1 MKKVINYFSNRQFIF
16 KMILMLIAVVTG
28 GGMMAMADAVEPG
41 LNEPGAKPATK
52 EETAA
57 NEMVDK
63 DKNDLLAPG
72 GQTAGQ
78 DLTGTQGSATQM
90 DRGGLEEEDWD
101 TGVSQFQPYHAPLIS
116 IVKKFTSTVPC
127 SGYKKKHARYG
138 GETLDGEVKVQI
150 TGGASIKLNKT
161 NFSGDLKPFYEG
173 STAIVPT
180 VAGYKRGSTTVR
192 QGRLVLFVTETNKDG
207 SEVTLKAI
215 NGKATE
221 ENADCEFLDNMTCPD
236 IPVGSVILAA
246 STALSE
252 SQMKVPVENYQP
264 RSFEVYLQKRAF
276 SIVFTEDFETMKK
289 KVPHTV
295 KDMKANALN
304 KYKMRAERS
313 YWMGVKARIHST
325 TNDGADEYTYFSEG
339 ILNQITNSYG
349 IGDVYKYEDLTAM
362 SMLLFTDFAETDH
375 IYMFCGKNSVKRLMN
390 IEIPKGRTEVLTT
403 HKEINITFSRYTD
416 NYGTIDFVWDQ
427 TLDMMHMEDCMV
439 GMDLKGARHYVKEK
453 GKDKTN
459 DMSKDGYDPREAKR
473 YMHIEADCIA
483 LRGYNSILVGPESF
497 ITGLG
502 VSGVV
507 NSIIS
512 LKALPKT
519 AAKGMKVALTEDYT
533 DSTDG
538 ETTYEKGKVYVYNG
552 TKWDLYA
559 GMDVAA

>member
-1 MKKVINYFSNRQFIF
+1 MKKVINYFSNSQFIF
-16 KMILMLIAVVTG
+16 KMILMLLAVVTG
-28 GGMMAMADAVEPG
+28 GGVMAMADTVEPD
-41 LNEPGAKPATK
+41 LNDPGSTPATE
-52 EETAA
+52 EETEK
-57 NEMVDK
+57 NEQVDK

-72 GQTAGQ
+72 GKQAGQ
-78 DLTGTQGSATQM
+78 SLTGTQASATQI

-101 TGVSQFQPYHAPLIS
+101 TGVSKFQPYHAPLIS

-138 GETLDGEVKVQI
+138 GETLDGETTQLI
-150 TGGASIKLNKT
+150 AAGSSIKLNKT
-161 NFSGDLKPFYEG
+161 NFSGSLKPFYMG
-173 STAIVPT
+173 STAIVPD
-180 VAGYKRGSTTVR
+180 VAGYKRGSNTVR
-192 QGRLVLFVTETNKDG
+192 EGRLMLFVTDANKAG
-207 SEVTLKAI
+207 TEVTLMAV
-215 NGKATE
+215 NGKATS
-221 ENADCEFLDNMTCPD
+221 ENADCEYLENMECPQ

-252 SQMKVPVENYQP
+252 SQMKVPAENYQP
-264 RSFEVYLQKRAF
+264 RSAEVYLQKRAF

-295 KDMKANALN
+295 KDMKADALN

-313 YWMGVKARIHST
+313 YWMGAKARIHST

-339 ILNQITNSYG
+339 LLNQLTNSYG
-349 IGDVYKYEDLTAM
+349 IGEVYKYEDLTAI
-362 SMLLFTDFAETDH
+362 SMLLFTDFAESDQIH
-375 IYMFCGKNSVKRLMN
+375 MFCGKNAIKRLMN
-390 IEIPKGRTEVLTT
+390 IEIPEGRKEVLTT
-403 HKEINITFSRYTD
+403 HEEIDITFSRYKD

-483 LRGYNSILVGPESF
+483 LRGYNSILVGPEKF
-497 ITGLG
+497 ITNLG
-502 VSGVV
+502 TAGIV

-512 LKALPKT
+512 LKALPTT
-519 AAKGMKVALTEDYT
+519 ASKGMKVALTEDYSPS
-533 DSTDG
+533 DSDG
-538 ETTYEKGKVYVYNG
+538 TTYEKGKVYEYDG
-552 TKWDLYA
+552 SKWNLYA
-559 GMDVAA
+559 GMDIAA